1 MVNRHFPLGKTMHH
15 PPPPTWPKIAMQ
27 AHKMRNLAETSTNSE
42 EREQAEQAAFT
53 LKEQAKA
60 RRRLESLRR

>member
-1 MVNRHFPLGKTMHH
+1 
-15 PPPPTWPKIAMQ
+15 
-27 AHKMRNLAETSTNSE
+27 MRNLAETSTNSE